1 MGAYSLHAA
10 TSRSFAVSGQRPSSP
25 LPNSATMPPTKR
37 RKIASLS
44 TQDLSDA
51 NDKASSDVHSVSE
64 HELVSEDGGT
74 ESEAGGSSPD
84 TEDEIAEAKRVKSKK
99 TLKRKHR
106 ATDATH
112 FGVAL
117 QTLLSTDAPSNLPLS
132 LKPSVAR
139 KRNDEKLE
147 TKGKRVLEVEKKER
161 EEKGRIQ
168 DVIGGWGGESER
180 ALRKVAQR
188 GGMLT
193 HLQHA

>member
-25 LPNSATMPPTKR
+25 LLNSATMPPTKR

-64 HELVSEDGGT
+64 HELVSEAGGT